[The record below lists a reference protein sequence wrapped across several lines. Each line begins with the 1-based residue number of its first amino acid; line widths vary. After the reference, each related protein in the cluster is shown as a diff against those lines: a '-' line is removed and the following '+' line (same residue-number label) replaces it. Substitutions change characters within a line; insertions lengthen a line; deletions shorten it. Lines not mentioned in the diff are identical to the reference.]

1 MFSVYN
7 VEFDVPQ
14 ILIYTT
20 YASGLNKFCF
30 IFLSSYIDGLVN
42 LYINSRSLL

>member
-14 ILIYTT
+14 ILINTT

-30 IFLSSYIDGLVN
+30 IFLSYIDGLVN
-42 LYINSRSLL
+42 LYINIRSLL